1 MPAVQRYIGALALS
15 LSASLLM
22 LGALMPASG
31 VEWLDR
37 SVPGYAV
44 ATGWLVRTSPS
55 MKLLHVMGYAW
66 LAFLWLLLRRRK
78 QRTWHLAC
86 ALLGFG
92 ILAECLQVFSVG
104 REARLGDVIA
114 NAVGIGVG
122 LGMDLVAVRVSG
134 TLRLRRRAA
143 GGTAQKRD

>member
-1 MPAVQRYIGALALS
+1 MPVVQKYIGALVIS

-22 LGALMPASG
+22 LGALMPVSG

-44 ATGWLVRTSPS
+44 ATGWLKHMSPS
-55 MKLLHVMGYAW
+55 MKLLHVMAYAW
-66 LAFLWLLLRRRK
+66 LALLWLFLRRPK
-78 QRTWHLAC
+78 QRTWQLAC

-122 LGMDLVAVRVSG
+122 LGMGFITVRVLG
-134 TLRLRRRAA
+134 TLRLRRAA
-143 GGTAQKRD
+143 GRTAQKRD